1 MPRYLQHALLTV
13 PLSSLYAKRTDA
25 SGFLMHAYSVP
36 TLLNKSVSKNGNS
49 IKITIK
55 HVRFQVLTV
64 ASMMVTSFSGDN
76 VVSLK

>member
-1 MPRYLQHALLTV
+1 
-13 PLSSLYAKRTDA
+13 
-25 SGFLMHAYSVP
+25 MHAYSVP

-49 IKITIK
+49 IKRTSK

-64 ASMMVTSFSGDN
+64 ASMMVTAFSGDN